1 MSALSDSIKN
11 QLAASFECLSLDGIA
26 VFNTSIEPIL
36 EMANQNNHEFL
47 RYFYHPD
54 HLGSSS
60 FITGATGEPTQHL
73 EYLPFGEL
81 FIEERSTWNT
91 PYKFSGKELD
101 DETGYSYFGARYYD
115 PNISIWLSV
124 DPMAD
129 DRSWVSP
136 YSYCQ
141 NNPIARIDPTG
152 ALDDLVITGDEAD
165 KAVAQM
171 QSATTMTLTRDPN
184 TGKVTAAGEAK
195 TENDKKLL
203 SVINSTE
210 ITVNVDA
217 TNSST
222 FEFNG
227 QTYGTRRG
235 GAFLGNTVTNSTV
248 TTEFQT
254 GIKPFEMSSFTYDIT
269 TVNAYQFVNPNMLED
284 FDIFAGTPGNAMLHE
299 VTEAYSGALISQ
311 KTGISAQPA
320 NSTNST
326 YWIYQQAHSA
336 KTTVPQPGD
345 GVITENDLFRIRLL
359 KTK

>member
-1 MSALSDSIKN
+1 LND
-11 QLAASFECLSLDGIA
+11 LF
-26 VFNTSIEPIL
+26 FSIENL
-36 EMANQNNHEFL
+36 HLKEKKL
-47 RYFYHPD
+47 YFCFSMGCLKLTYSQQDTP
-54 HLGSSS
+54 LKVVYRK
-60 FITGATGEPTQHL
+60 TEPQQKGVQR
-73 EYLPFGEL
+73 F
-81 FIEERSTWNT
+81 
-91 PYKFSGKELD
+91 
-101 DETGYSYFGARYYD
+101 
-115 PNISIWLSV
+115 LSV
-124 DPMAD
+124 DPLAD
-129 DRSWVSP
+129 KYPSTSP
-136 YSYCQ
+136 YMYCRG
-141 NNPIARIDPTG
+141 NPISRIDPNG
-152 ALDDLVITGDEAD
+152 MWDELVITGDEAD

-217 TNSST
+217 SNSST

-227 QTYGTRRG
+227 QTYGTRGG
-235 GAFLGNTVTNSTV
+235 GAFLGNTVTNSTL

-254 GIKPFEMSSFTYDIT
+254 GIKPFEMSSYTYDIT

-311 KTGISAQPA
+311 KTGVSAQPA
-320 NSTNST
+320 NSANST
-326 YWIYQQAHSA
+326 YWIYEQAHRA

-345 GVITENDLFRIRLL
+345 GVITESDLIRIRLM